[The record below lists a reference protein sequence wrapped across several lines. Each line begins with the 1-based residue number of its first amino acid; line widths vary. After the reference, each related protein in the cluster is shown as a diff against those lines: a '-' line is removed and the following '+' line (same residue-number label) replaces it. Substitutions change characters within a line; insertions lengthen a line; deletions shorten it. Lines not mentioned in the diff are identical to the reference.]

1 MIMKVKIGLETHVQ
15 LNTKSKVFC
24 GCANTA
30 NFTEEPEE
38 NSYTCET
45 CLGMPGSKPRTNG
58 EVVKLALKVAL
69 ALNSRIARE
78 MFFSRKTYFY
88 VDMSK
93 NFQITQYEIPIAE
106 GGFVEI
112 DVNGKRKRIGLTRI
126 HIEED
131 PARIV
136 HVGGLG
142 GKGTLIDYN
151 RSGTPLIEIVTEP
164 DFSTPAEARA
174 FLGKLITILE
184 YLGVYNSA
192 SKAVVKSDANISI
205 EGGEKIEVKNITGT
219 REIEQALNYEIVRQR
234 NIVSRGGRVEQAT
247 RTWVPEMGLTQEMRT
262 KESEEDYGYI
272 LEPDLTN
279 IGISGETK
287 ERVRRSLPELP
298 DERYRRFIKQY
309 RIKPEISESIV
320 SELDIAELFEYTAK
334 HVSPRV
340 AGSWIAGYLKKSL
353 NWHKMNFR
361 ESGLKREWV
370 IELLGMFESGGIT
383 DRNAEL
389 AIRKMI
395 EEKRPPRDIVKRHRL
410 GKSGIGIGGAVRK
423 VLEKEKDAVRDFR
436 SGQEKALHFLVG
448 QVMRE
453 TKGRADAG
461 EIRKALL
468 KALKK

>member
-1 MIMKVKIGLETHVQ
+1 MKVKIGLETHVQ

-45 CLGMPGSKPRTNG
+45 CLGMPGSKPRTNS

-69 ALNSRIARE
+69 AMNSRISSE

-88 VDMSK
+88 PDMSK

-106 GGFVEI
+106 GGFAEI

-142 GKGTLIDYN
+142 GKHTLIDYN

-164 DFSTPAEARA
+164 DFETPAEARA

-184 YLGVYNSA
+184 YLGVYNSG

-205 EGGEKIEVKNITGT
+205 QGGEKIEVKNITGT

-234 NIVSRGGRVEQAT
+234 NIVSRGGEIVQAT

-279 IGISGETK
+279 IGISRQVK
-287 ERVRRSLPELP
+287 ERVKKGLPELP
-298 DERYRRFIKQY
+298 DEKYRRFIRQY
-309 RIKPEISESIV
+309 KIPPEISESIV

-334 HVSPRV
+334 HISSRV

-353 NWHKMNFR
+353 NWHKLSFR
-361 ESGLKREWV
+361 ESGLKREW
-370 IELLGMFESGGIT
+370 IIALLKMFERGGIT

-395 EEKRPPRDIVKRHRL
+395 EEKKPPREIVKKHRL
-410 GKSGIGIGGAVRK
+410 GKSGMDIGGAVKK
-423 VLEKEKDAVRDFR
+423 VLEKNKDAVKDYK
-436 SGQEKALHFLVG
+436 SGQEKALHFLIG

-453 TKGRADAG
+453 TRGRSDAE

-468 KALKK
+468 KVLK